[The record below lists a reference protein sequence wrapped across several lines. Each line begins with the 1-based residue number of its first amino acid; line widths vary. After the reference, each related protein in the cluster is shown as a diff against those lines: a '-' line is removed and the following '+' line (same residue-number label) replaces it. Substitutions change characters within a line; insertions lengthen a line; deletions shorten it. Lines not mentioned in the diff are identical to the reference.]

1 MSTIQSYI
9 LVPCFVSSCILLS
22 QQRSGTEP
30 IPGCIGDPE
39 PGEDY
44 CRYPDTSSP
53 TPAPTP
59 VPTQVVTSAPT
70 PALTV
75 VVTQAPTPEPT
86 QVVTPPPTPEP
97 TQVVT
102 PPPTSMPTPN
112 PSNAPTPPPTTAS
125 LQLEVTFSGRGSP
138 PNPLPKCHGD
148 CDNDSQCEGSL
159 VCFQRYVSFEQST
172 FLHPL
177 FRLLDIHPDNF

>member
-1 MSTIQSYI
+1 MSYFYVYNSSYI
-9 LVPCFVSSCILLS
+9 LVPCFVSSCILLLFS

-86 QVVTPPPTPEP
+86 QVVTPPPT
-97 TQVVT
+97 
-102 PPPTSMPTPN
+102 SMPTPN
-112 PSNAPTPPPTTAS
+112 PSNAPTPPPTTVS

-159 VCFQRYVSFEQST
+159 VCFQRCVSLANYLLFSIPLL
-172 FLHPL
+172 FLSGHSL
-177 FRLLDIHPDNF
+177 

>member
-1 MSTIQSYI
+1 MMLSFIISSGNSRRLTAQIAALITLSCVFLCGADEAST
-9 LVPCFVSSCILLS
+9 
-22 QQRSGTEP
+22 
-30 IPGCIGDPE
+30 
-39 PGEDY
+39 
-44 CRYPDTSSP
+44 
-53 TPAPTP
+53 
-59 VPTQVVTSAPT
+59 PT

-86 QVVTPPPTPEP
+86 QIATPPPTPEP

-125 LQLEVTFSGRGSP
+125 LQLEVTFSGSGSP

-177 FRLLDIHPDNF
+177 LRLLVTFALTISDLPPSNPQDWH